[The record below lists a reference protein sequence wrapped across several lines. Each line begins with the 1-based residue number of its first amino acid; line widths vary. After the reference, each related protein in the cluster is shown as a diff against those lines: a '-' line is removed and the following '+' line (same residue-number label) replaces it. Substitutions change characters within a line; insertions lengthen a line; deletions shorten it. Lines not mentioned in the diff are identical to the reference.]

1 MAAFSTVRNV
11 RLLFIIRG
19 TAMSSPASSPAPKT
33 ADRRVFPALLN
44 GFRHRCPQC
53 GQGALLAG
61 YLKPVDSCSVC
72 GEDFSQ
78 ISADDGPAWATLLVL
93 GHVVVPLMLYLGRD
107 DTVPIWL
114 AIVVLM
120 LVMLVGVYFTLP
132 RAKGVFIALIWAT
145 GATGEDITANTHHAS
160 ADRQDSGQ

>member
-1 MAAFSTVRNV
+1 MAAFAAVRII
-11 RLLFIIRG
+11 RLFIINRG
-19 TAMSSPASSPAPKT
+19 TTMSSPVSSPSAKT
-33 ADRRVFPALLN
+33 SERSVFPAIFN
-44 GFRHRCPQC
+44 GFRRRCPQC
-53 GQGALLAG
+53 GEGALLTG
-61 YLKPVDSCSVC
+61 YLKPVGSCSTC
-72 GEDFSQ
+72 GEDFSK

-114 AIVVLM
+114 AIGVLM

-145 GATGEDITANTHHAS
+145 GATGEDFTANNHHVT